1 MPEPRPL
8 RVFLCHAKED
18 KPAIRNLY
26 AFLKKQPWIEPW
38 LDEVN
43 LLPGMDWEIEIF
55 KALRDA
61 DAILVCLSKE
71 SVAKEGYVQ
80 KEFKRA
86 LGFAEEKPEGAI
98 YIIPL
103 RLDDCKPPLKFQQW
117 QWADYFQP
125 DAQKKLLQS
134 LYLRAGSLKILPPPA
149 KPASKPPTAASSVN
163 LPTPVPVAPAS
174 AKTTPGGHPI
184 YVFGGLEFVKIP
196 AGDFYMGS
204 NDDFSLDKISNSS
217 SSVSV
222 DDDIIPDW
230 MRKAGWGGEESLGN
244 SSKPQHLV
252 YQLNFDYYITRFPV
266 TNYQYSLMTRET
278 GGSIIMAKGKAQ
290 HPVVQVSWYDA
301 QIFTIWLNK
310 KHQADLPKG
319 YHFCL
324 PSEAEWEKAARGTDG
339 NEYPW
344 GDKFDE
350 NKCNTSEGGK
360 GDTTPVG
367 TYSPQG
373 DSPFGCADMAGNV
386 WEWTRSLWGDNHLQP
401 LFKYPYRFDDNREDE
416 NAGDS
421 IYRVL
426 RGGTYSENRESA
438 CCAARNIG
446 VPQARFENLG
456 FRVAISLAPHR
467 LDSDAAI

>member
-26 AFLKKQPWIEPW
+26 KLLKTQSWIEPW

-98 YIIPL
+98 YLIPL
-103 RLDDCKPPLKFQQW
+103 RLDDCKPPLQFQQW

-149 KPASKPPTAASSVN
+149 RPAPTSPVSSSVS
-163 LPTPVPVAPAS
+163 LPTPIPIAPVS

-184 YVFGGLEFVKIP
+184 YIFGGLEFVKIP
-196 AGDFYMGS
+196 AGDFYMGA
-204 NDDFSLDKISNSS
+204 NDLEN
-217 SSVSV
+217 
-222 DDDIIPDW
+222 
-230 MRKAGWGGEESLGN
+230 
-244 SSKPQHLV
+244 SKPEHLI
-252 YQLNFDYYITRFPV
+252 YQLNYDFYMARFTV
-266 TNYQYSLMTRET
+266 TNLQYSLMARET
-278 GGSIIMAKGKAQ
+278 GAPIIMSKGKSQ
-290 HPVVQVSWYDA
+290 HPIVNVSWQDA
-301 QIFTIWLNK
+301 QKYVEWLNK
-310 KHQADLPKG
+310 KYKSELPNG
-319 YHFCL
+319 YRFRL
-324 PSEAEWEKAARGTDG
+324 PSEAEWEKAARGADG

-344 GDKFDE
+344 GDTFDK
-350 NKCNTSEGGK
+350 NKCNSKEGGK
-360 GDTTPVG
+360 GETTPAG
-367 TYSPQG
+367 SYSPQG
-373 DSPFGCADMAGNV
+373 DSPYGCADMAGNV
-386 WEWTRSLWGDNHLQP
+386 WEWTRSLWGTDWSEP
-401 LFKYPYRFDDNREDE
+401 SFKYPYRFDDKREDE
-416 NAGDS
+416 KNANDYHV
-421 IYRVL
+421 I
-426 RGGTYSENRESA
+426 RGGSYYEDYKSVR
-438 CCAARNIG
+438 CAIRSGN
-446 VPQARFENLG
+446 FLNLVNSG
-456 FRVAISLAPHR
+456 FRVCASPVL
-467 LDSDAAI
+467 S